1 MPRTTSL
8 SRVYAVKMYMWCD
21 SICKLHKVNNQITIK
36 TPGYTMLPLD
46 HPTHE
51 PSAECHSYVP
61 PSELYVCVPA
71 AATLT
76 HN

>member
-1 MPRTTSL
+1 
-8 SRVYAVKMYMWCD
+8 
-21 SICKLHKVNNQITIK
+21 
-36 TPGYTMLPLD
+36 MLPLD